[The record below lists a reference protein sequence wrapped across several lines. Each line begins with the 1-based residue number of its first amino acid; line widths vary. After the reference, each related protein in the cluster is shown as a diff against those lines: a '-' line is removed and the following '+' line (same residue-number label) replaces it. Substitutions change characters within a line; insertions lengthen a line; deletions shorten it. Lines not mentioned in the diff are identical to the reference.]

1 MTFSIVAWDKS
12 SGAIGMAV
20 TSSSPSVGA
29 RCMHLR
35 SSVGGVASQNVTD
48 PRYGNA
54 LLDKLENGSSP
65 QQALDELVASE
76 STIAHRQITV
86 VDAQGRMASFSGDKT
101 LGTNRVVQG
110 NSCIAAGNLL
120 SSESVPDQMVQAFE
134 TTEGELE
141 IRLLAAMEAGESA
154 GGEMGEIRSCGL
166 AVVHDVGWWVS
177 DLRVDWGEKP
187 LTSLRELV
195 EIWMPQRD
203 DYITR
208 GINPDAAPSYGVAG
222 DE

>member
-1 MTFSIVAWDKS
+1 MTFSIVARDKS

-29 RCMHLR
+29 RCIHLR
-35 SSVGGVASQNVTD
+35 SNVGGVASQNVTD
-48 PRYGNA
+48 PRYGDM
-54 LLDKLENGSSP
+54 LLDKLENGYSP
-65 QQALDELVASE
+65 QKALDELVTSE

-86 VDAQGRMASFSGDKT
+86 LDTRGRMAAFSGEKT

-110 NSCIAAGNLL
+110 SNCIAAGNLL
-120 SSESVPDQMVQAFE
+120 SNEEVPDQMVRAFE
-134 TTEGELE
+134 KAEGELE
-141 IRLLAAMEAGESA
+141 TRLLAAMEAGESA

-166 AVVHDVGWWVS
+166 AVVHDVGWRVS
-177 DLRVDWGEKP
+177 DLRVDWSEKP
-187 LTSLRELV
+187 LVALRELV
-195 EIWMPQRD
+195 EIWMPQRN

-208 GINPDAAPSYGVAG
+208 GIHPDAAPSYGVAG